1 MTEGRDT
8 LLFFYCIAAD
18 TPLPGPAALSR
29 TRRRGNVFPIP
40 CHSPLSQ
47 AEADAGLSAEKEKNL
62 PGCIA
67 IPERMCYNTHM
78 SCRLY
83 CGCGAV
89 E

>member
-8 LLFFYCIAAD
+8 LLFLLYRGGYAFA
-18 TPLPGPAALSR
+18 R
-29 TRRRGNVFPIP
+29 TGCTFPHKTEGKVFPIP
-40 CHSPLSQ
+40 CHSPPSQ